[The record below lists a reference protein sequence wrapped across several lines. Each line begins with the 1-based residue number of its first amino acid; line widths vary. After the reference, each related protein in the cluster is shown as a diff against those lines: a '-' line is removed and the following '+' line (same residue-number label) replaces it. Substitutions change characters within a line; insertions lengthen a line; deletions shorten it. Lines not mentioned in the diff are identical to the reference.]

1 MFQNPTALIFPRIT
15 NGWNSSS
22 ALNRIAFLPLLFLL
36 GLAFWTPGQV
46 LGQNKRDL
54 ESKRKNLIREIELA
68 DKMLKKTTQSKAAA
82 LDRYVALQKQ
92 IERRESLINTI
103 GAEIVESQNA
113 IDRTAA
119 VIDALTLDIQKMR
132 ADYGKMVR
140 NAFRRK
146 TLSNPLLYILSANSL
161 NQAFRRWLFLRKY
174 DRFRKTQAEAILAT
188 QTMLANK
195 ITLLEDSRK
204 KQEELLGALQGQ
216 RTVLSTELVDKEKL
230 LTSLKKDES
239 RIRSELQQKQAAHE
253 ALNQAIERVIQEE
266 ISRKVEAARRP
277 RTNPTTT
284 ATPAPASP
292 AVVESSPSTASAA
305 DIPDDSQTRSF
316 RQNQGRLP
324 WPVQDGVISRGF
336 GRQKHPTLKNIEIT
350 NNGVD
355 IRTSEASA
363 VRAVYEGKVAGVQF
377 IPGHDYTVILQHGNY
392 YTVYSNL
399 SETALTKGENIAAG
413 QTIGRVSS
421 NPISGAAELHFELW
435 YQKKRLNPA
444 GWIKK

>member
-1 MFQNPTALIFPRIT
+1 MTFPRTT
-15 NGWNSSS
+15 NEWNSST
-22 ALNRIAFLPLLFLL
+22 ALSRVVFLPLLLLL
-36 GLAFWTPGQV
+36 GLVIWAPVQAF
-46 LGQNKRDL
+46 GQNKRDL
-54 ESKRKNLIREIELA
+54 ENKRKNLIREIELA

-103 GAEIVESQNA
+103 GAEIAESQNA
-113 IDRTAA
+113 IDRTAD
-119 VIDALTLDIQKMR
+119 VIESLTLDIQKMR

-146 TLSNPLLYILSANSL
+146 TLSNPLLYILSASSL

-188 QTMLANK
+188 QSMLANK
-195 ITLLEDSRK
+195 ITVLEESRK
-204 KQEELLGALQGQ
+204 KQEELLAALQGQ
-216 RTVLSTELVDKEKL
+216 KTVLSTELVDKEKL
-230 LTSLKKDES
+230 LTTLKKDES

-253 ALNQAIERVIQEE
+253 ALNQAIERIIQAE
-266 ISRKVEAARRP
+266 ISRKVEEARRP
-277 RTNPTTT
+277 RTNPSATAP
-284 ATPAPASP
+284 ATPSTPVAA
-292 AVVESSPSTASAA
+292 ESGTASDSDA
-305 DIPDDSQTRSF
+305 DIPDDSQTQSF

-336 GRQKHPTLKNIEIT
+336 GRQKHPTIKNIEIT

-355 IRTSEASA
+355 IRTNDASA
-363 VRAVYEGKVAGVQF
+363 VRAVYDGKVAGVQF

-399 SETALTKGENIAAG
+399 SETALSKGDRIAAG
-413 QTIGRVSS
+413 QTLGRVST
-421 NPISGAAELHFELW
+421 NPISGTTELHFELW

-444 GWIKK
+444 SWIKK